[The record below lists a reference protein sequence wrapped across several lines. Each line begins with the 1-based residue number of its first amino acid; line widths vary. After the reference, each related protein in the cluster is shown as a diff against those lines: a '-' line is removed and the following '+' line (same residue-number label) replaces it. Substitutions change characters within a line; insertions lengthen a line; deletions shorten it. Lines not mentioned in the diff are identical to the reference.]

1 MLLMDDGY
9 LLLEQ
14 DDTNNAYYLAVTK
27 SGALYYGTANEEMD
41 LTSEWKLMSV
51 DAATMETIH

>member
-1 MLLMDDGY
+1 MNDNYM
-9 LLLEQ
+9 LLEQ
-14 DDTNNAYYLAVTK
+14 DDANNAYYLAVTK
-27 SGALYYGTANEEMD
+27 SGALYYGAANKQMD

>member
-1 MLLMDDGY
+1 MDDGY

-51 DAATMETIH
+51 DAATMEAIH